1 MKNLEQ
7 IDKALDRAEWKEI
20 DGKELEEILRG
31 QTIAGAEP
39 IDYPLTDGAIL
50 YLTGKDGKLSALE
63 IGVDIYNDDSQIY
76 IKYAATDIKA

>member
-31 QTIAGAEP
+31 QTIDGAEP
-39 IDYPLTDGAIL
+39 IDYPLTDGAIF
-50 YLTGKDGKLSALE
+50 YLTGKDGELSALD
-63 IGVDIYNDDSQIY
+63 IGIDIYDNDSRIY

>member
-7 IDKALDRAEWKEI
+7 IDKALDKTEWKEI

-50 YLTGKDGKLSALE
+50 YLIGKDGKLSALE
-63 IGVDIYNDDSQIY
+63 IGVDIYKDDSQIY

>member
-1 MKNLEQ
+1 MKNSEQ
-7 IDKALDRAEWKEI
+7 IDKALEWAEWKEI
-20 DGKELEEILRG
+20 DGKELDEILRG
-31 QTIAGAEP
+31 KTVAGAEP

-50 YLTGKDGKLSALE
+50 YLTGKDGSLSALE